1 MTVLL
6 QILQVFI
13 ALSLLI
19 AIHEAGHFIFARL
32 SGTRVDKF
40 FLFFDA
46 GGIKLFSTKTT
57 GWFTRLFPKMKEAET
72 EYGIGWLP
80 IGGYCK
86 INGMIDESFD
96 IESMRQEPKP
106 WEFRSKPAWQ
116 RLLIMLGGVLFN
128 FIFAIM
134 VYIFIMDKWGQSYIP
149 NSESRIYASA
159 RAEDLGFR
167 TGDRI
172 LDFDGYIPE
181 DFLNL
186 QSDLARRNV
195 NVTTVL
201 RDNDTVRI
209 YMDRS
214 RIGDIVNT
222 PMMFDLAFPFII
234 NDIVPE
240 SANSGSGLMPG
251 DRIIAIDSCRTD
263 YFQDA
268 AEILSNCSGET
279 VPVSVLRGSDT
290 LSFNLIISEEGKIG
304 VSLESPYRKKE
315 YNFFQAIPAGMKYS
329 FDTLKGYIQ
338 DLKLVFT
345 PKTGAY
351 KSVGSVITIVQVFP
365 EKWNWFR
372 FCHLIAIISIM
383 LGVMNLLPI
392 PGLDGGHAMLLCY
405 EILTGNKPSDKFLIV
420 AQAIGMVLL
429 LALMILALGN
439 DIGRLID

>member
-1 MTVLL
+1 
-6 QILQVFI
+6 
-13 ALSLLI
+13 
-19 AIHEAGHFIFARL
+19 
-32 SGTRVDKF
+32 
-40 FLFFDA
+40 
-46 GGIKLFSTKTT
+46 
-57 GWFTRLFPKMKEAET
+57 
-72 EYGIGWLP
+72 
-80 IGGYCK
+80 
-86 INGMIDESFD
+86 MIDESFD
-96 IESMRQEPKP
+96 IDSMKQEPKP

-128 FIFAIM
+128 FIFAVI
-134 VYIFIMDKWGQSYIP
+134 VYIFIMDKWGQNYIP
-149 NSESRIYASA
+149 NSESRIYASSL
-159 RAEDLGFR
+159 AEDLGFR

-172 LDFDGYIPE
+172 LDFDGYVPE

-186 QSDLARRNV
+186 QSDLARRSV
-195 NVTTVL
+195 DVATVL

-214 RIGDIVNT
+214 RIGEIIST
-222 PMMFDLAFPFII
+222 PMVFDLALPFIVK
-234 NDIVPE
+234 DIAPE
-240 SANSGSGLMPG
+240 SANSESGLMPG

-268 AEILSNCSGET
+268 ARVLDGCTGET

-290 LSFNLIISEEGKIG
+290 LSFNLDISDDGKIG
-304 VSLESPYRKKE
+304 VFLDSPYRRKE
-315 YNFFQAIPAGMKYS
+315 YNFFQAIPAGIRYS
-329 FDTLKGYIQ
+329 FETLKGYIQ

-345 PKTGAY
+345 PKTKAY
-351 KSVGSVITIVQVFP
+351 KSVGSVITIMQVFP

-405 EILTGNKPSDKFLIV
+405 EIATGRKPRDQFLII
-420 AQAIGMVLL
+420 AHAIGMVLL

-439 DIGRLID
+439 DIGRLLR

>member
-1 MTVLL
+1 M
-6 QILQVFI
+6 
-13 ALSLLI
+13 
-19 AIHEAGHFIFARL
+19 
-32 SGTRVDKF
+32 
-40 FLFFDA
+40 
-46 GGIKLFSTKTT
+46 
-57 GWFTRLFPKMKEAET
+57 
-72 EYGIGWLP
+72 
-80 IGGYCK
+80 
-86 INGMIDESFD
+86 
-96 IESMRQEPKP
+96 
-106 WEFRSKPAWQ
+106 
-116 RLLIMLGGVLFN
+116 
-128 FIFAIM
+128 
-134 VYIFIMDKWGQSYIP
+134 
-149 NSESRIYASA
+149 
-159 RAEDLGFR
+159 
-167 TGDRI
+167 
-172 LDFDGYIPE
+172 
-181 DFLNL
+181 
-186 QSDLARRNV
+186 
-195 NVTTVL
+195 TTVL

>member
-1 MTVLL
+1 MAILMKV
-6 QILQVFI
+6 LQVII
-13 ALSLLI
+13 ALSVLI
-19 AIHEAGHFIFARL
+19 AIHEFGHFFFARIF
-32 SGTRVDKF
+32 GIRVDKF

-46 GGIKLFSTKTT
+46 GGVKLFSTKTSK
-57 GWFTRLFPKMKEAET
+57 WFTKLFPKFRDKET

-80 IGGYCK
+80 LGGYCK

-128 FIFAIM
+128 FIFAVI
-134 VYIFIMDKWGQSYIP
+134 VYIFIMDKWGQNYIP
-149 NSESRIYASA
+149 NSESRIYASSL
-159 RAEDLGFR
+159 AEDLGFR

-172 LDFDGYIPE
+172 LDFDGYVPE

-186 QSDLARRNV
+186 QSDLARRSV
-195 NVTTVL
+195 DVATVL

-214 RIGDIVNT
+214 RIGEIIST
-222 PMMFDLAFPFII
+222 PMVFDLALPFIVK
-234 NDIVPE
+234 DIAPE
-240 SANSGSGLMPG
+240 SANSKSGLMPG

-268 AEILSNCSGET
+268 ARVLDGCTGET

-290 LSFNLIISEEGKIG
+290 LSFNLDISDDGKIG
-304 VSLESPYRKKE
+304 VFLDSPYRRKE
-315 YNFFQAIPAGMKYS
+315 YNFFQAIPAGIRYS
-329 FDTLKGYIQ
+329 FETLKGYIQ

-345 PKTGAY
+345 PKTKAY
-351 KSVGSVITIVQVFP
+351 KSVGSVITIMQVFP

-405 EILTGNKPSDKFLIV
+405 EIATGRKPSDKFLII

-439 DIGRLID
+439 DIGRLLR